1 MFTYLIIINLGV
13 REMKKF
19 LDFIKKKVVL
29 IPLGTIV
36 GICTIWG
43 FVESKVNNYEEKF
56 LNRLDLILEQNN
68 KMSVFEVNDSL
79 LLDADVSKIERAQYQ
94 ILAYKLAVEDFHRL
108 IATQYDETPVAMIK
122 RNIDIIDG
130 GKKMILETIDI
141 YSKLLSLYPNMEF
154 MKEFNDRI
162 SELLDFSAT
171 LAQVQ
176 TELNKH
182 ILELQDTQSNRGINK
197 ILRKVNRETNCAL
210 TEFDVILQEMNND
223 MNNRFEDN
231 NRKLQKLHYDY
242 MQLLNE

>member
-1 MFTYLIIINLGV
+1 
-13 REMKKF
+13 MKKF

-108 IATQYDETPVAMIK
+108 IATQYDEMPVAMIK

-130 GKKMILETIDI
+130 GKKMIMETIDI
-141 YSKLLSLYPNMEF
+141 YSKLLSLYPHMEF

-242 MQLLNE
+242 MQLVNE

>member
-1 MFTYLIIINLGV
+1 
-13 REMKKF
+13 MKKF